1 MPELPEVETVRRAM
15 QKTLP
20 GKQIVGVSSSGKR
33 LREPINYSRVH
44 SLVGDKFTEI
54 TRRAKYLFLHLKSGT
69 TILVHLG
76 MSGNLLLREQEKK
89 HDHVILR
96 LDTERPLV
104 YNDPRRFG
112 MILILKQNEFDSCSY
127 LNDLGVEPLTP
138 KFNKRYLIRKCHA
151 RNTPIKNLIMDN
163 RVVVGVGN
171 IYSNESLFKAK
182 IHPQVPA
189 KNLSQAQIIIL
200 TRAIKN
206 ILRGAVE
213 KGGTT
218 INDYLG
224 TGEGG
229 RFQQK
234 LSVYGRNK
242 QSCRNCTE
250 TIQRVNMAG
259 RSTFFCPFCQQT

>member
-1 MPELPEVETVRRAM
+1 
-15 QKTLP
+15 
-20 GKQIVGVSSSGKR
+20 
-33 LREPINYSRVH
+33 
-44 SLVGDKFTEI
+44 
-54 TRRAKYLFLHLKSGT
+54 
-69 TILVHLG
+69 
-76 MSGNLLLREQEKK
+76 
-89 HDHVILR
+89 
-96 LDTERPLV
+96 
-104 YNDPRRFG
+104 
-112 MILILKQNEFDSCSY
+112 
-127 LNDLGVEPLTP
+127 
-138 KFNKRYLIRKCHA
+138 
-151 RNTPIKNLIMDN
+151 MDN

>member
-20 GKQIVGVSSSGKR
+20 GKRILGVSSSGKR
-33 LREPINYSRVH
+33 LREPINYSRIH
-44 SLVGDKFTEI
+44 RLIGDTFTEI

-96 LDTERPLV
+96 LDTERSLV

-127 LNDLGVEPLTP
+127 LKHLGVEPLTP
-138 KFNKRYLIRKCHA
+138 KFNKRYLIRKCHG

-189 KNLSQAQIIIL
+189 KNLNQTQIMIL

-206 ILRGAVE
+206 ILRGAVK

-242 QSCRNCTE
+242 QSCRKCTQ
-250 TIQRVNMAG
+250 TIQRVNIAG
-259 RSTFFCPFCQQT
+259 RSTFFCPFCQQA